1 MYQVKNAMSTEVVS
15 LRPEATIDAAIR
27 ILLQHNVSGAPVMDG
42 DGKLVGIISQF
53 QMIEVIY
60 DPEVKNLRVRDLMT
74 RNVLTVEDDA
84 LLGMAANMLIVHRI
98 HRLPVMRDGN
108 VVGIISRSDLL
119 RYSIKTGEKIEA
131 FFAKLKNMPAQN
143 QQPVAAV

>member
-1 MYQVKNAMSTEVVS
+1 MYQVKNAMSTEIVS
-15 LRPEATIDAAIR
+15 LRPETTVDAAIR
-27 ILLQHNVSGAPVMDG
+27 ILLQHNVTGAPVIDH
-42 DGKLVGIISQF
+42 DNKLVGIISQF
-53 QMIEVIY
+53 QLIEVIY

-74 RNVLTVEDDA
+74 RNVLTVEEDA
-84 LLGMAANMLIVHRI
+84 LLGVAANMLIVHRI

-119 RYSIKTGEKIEA
+119 RYSIRSGEKIDA
-131 FFAKLKNMPAQN
+131 FFAKLRNMPAQN